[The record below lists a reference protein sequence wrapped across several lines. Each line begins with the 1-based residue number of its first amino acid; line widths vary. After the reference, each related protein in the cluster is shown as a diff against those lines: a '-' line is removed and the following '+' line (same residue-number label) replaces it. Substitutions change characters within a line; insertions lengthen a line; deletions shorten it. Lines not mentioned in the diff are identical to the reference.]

1 MVLDRVHL
9 LELRHMRRA
18 ITTCLALGFSKLA
31 AKGFIFSILCITLCD
46 HISLDL
52 GSLSAKFLHQT
63 LRITTKGGIGS
74 VARESE
80 REIGSRNANLGR
92 CVRRNARAAG
102 VLDVCEAQSHR
113 GGGFAHIVMSFAW
126 VHLFMGGLHGR

>member
-18 ITTCLALGFSKLA
+18 ITTCLALRFSNLA
-31 AKGFIFSILCITLCD
+31 AKSVFLSILCITLCD

-52 GSLSAKFLHQT
+52 GSLSAKLLHQT
-63 LRITTKGGIGS
+63 LRITTEGGIGS
-74 VARESE
+74 VTRESE

-92 CVRRNARAAG
+92 CVRWNAREGG
-102 VLDVCEAQSHR
+102 VLDIGEAQSHR
-113 GGGFAHIVMSFAW
+113 GGGFAHIVMSFAR
-126 VHLFMGGLHGR
+126 VHFFMRRLHGR